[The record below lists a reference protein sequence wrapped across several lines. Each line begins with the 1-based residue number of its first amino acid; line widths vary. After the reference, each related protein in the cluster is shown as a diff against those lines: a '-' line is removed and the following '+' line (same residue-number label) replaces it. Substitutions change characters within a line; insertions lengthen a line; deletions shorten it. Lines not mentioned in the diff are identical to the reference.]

1 MRALQDRQQI
11 LLSELQHRTR
21 NLLAVVQAIAR
32 QTVKASTSL
41 HDFSQQFASRLGALS
56 RVQGILARTDHGP
69 VELQQIVRAE
79 LEAHGADIEFE
90 GPPVD
95 LSPNAAQA
103 LALVLHELATNALKH
118 GALNQPEAKL
128 SVTWDVRPQ
137 QDGPHV
143 ILKWTEIGVKMP
155 DPPAGGRRRGYGREL
170 IERALPYQLNA
181 ITNLEFTSEGVRC
194 TVELPMERLT

>member
-1 MRALQDRQQI
+1 
-11 LLSELQHRTR
+11 
-21 NLLAVVQAIAR
+21 LAVVQAIAR
-32 QTVKASTSL
+32 QTVKTSTSL

-69 VELQQIVRAE
+69 VELQQIVQAE
-79 LEAHGADIEFE
+79 LEAHGADIKFE
-90 GPPVD
+90 GPSVD

-118 GALNQPEAKL
+118 GALNQPEATL

-143 ILKWTEIGVKMP
+143 ILKWTEMGVKMP
-155 DPPAGGRRRGYGREL
+155 EPPATGRRRGYGREL

>member
-1 MRALQDRQQI
+1 M
-11 LLSELQHRTR
+11 
-21 NLLAVVQAIAR
+21 
-32 QTVKASTSL
+32 
-41 HDFSQQFASRLGALS
+41 
-56 RVQGILARTDHGP
+56 QGVLARTDHGP

-90 GPPVD
+90 GPSVD

-103 LALVLHELATNALKH
+103 LALVIHELATNALKH
-118 GALNQPEAKL
+118 GALSQPEAKL
-128 SVTWDVRPQ
+128 SVMWDVRPH
-137 QDGPHV
+137 QDGPRV
-143 ILKWTEIGVKMP
+143 ILKWTEIGVEMP
-155 DPPAGGRRRGYGREL
+155 EPPAAGRRRGYGREL